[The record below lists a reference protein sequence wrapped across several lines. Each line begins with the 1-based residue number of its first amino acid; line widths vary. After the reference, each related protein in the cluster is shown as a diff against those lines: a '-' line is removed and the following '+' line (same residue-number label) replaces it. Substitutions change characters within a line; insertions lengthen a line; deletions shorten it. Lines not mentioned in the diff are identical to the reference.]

1 MKGLPI
7 GAENLSAWRSRA
19 TLRAAQWGMGTVE
32 VNFVSGHRAASGEN
46 GEKGFFWF
54 VSFYGW
60 SDNSVLCA
68 DRSDSEWSQKLIF
81 FLVEE
86 GIIPEERSLGGR
98 GEWDAE
104 FEQRSMA
111 VASLY

>member
-1 MKGLPI
+1 MEPTI
-7 GAENLSAWRSRA
+7 
-19 TLRAAQWGMGTVE
+19 
-32 VNFVSGHRAASGEN
+32 NF
-46 GEKGFFWF
+46 F
-54 VSFYGW
+54 
-60 SDNSVLCA
+60 
-68 DRSDSEWSQKLIF
+68 F

>member
-46 GEKGFFWF
+46 GEKGFFGLF
-54 VSFYGW
+54 LFMAGVIIAFC
-60 SDNSVLCA
+60 VLTGVTQNGA
-68 DRSDSEWSQKLIF
+68 NN
-81 FLVEE
+81 
-86 GIIPEERSLGGR
+86 
-98 GEWDAE
+98 
-104 FEQRSMA
+104 
-111 VASLY
+111 